1 MILLRNERAE
11 KLALIPTPVGV
22 RPDDAARR
30 ERSGDGGKEKAPALI
45 ILNPAV
51 VPSVVAT
58 RLLRIE
64 KHERNED
71 DNDDQELQ
79 ETHTDEQVGEEVLL
93 HGRVAGD
100 ADDERSKELANAR
113 RTTTHSHHANRASE
127 YRCSGVA
134 HAEVRRNH
142 RVLHRCR
149 GCCDAPHR
157 RKRREGTRLSRNR
170 RKRREFALEEALRGA
185 EGAQRG

>member
-71 DNDDQELQ
+71 DNDDQKLQ

-113 RTTTHSHHANRASE
+113 RTTTHSHHEIAHPSTDVPELRTPRFDEITEFCTAA
-127 YRCSGVA
+127 GVA
-134 HAEVRRNH
+134 ATPRIAASVAKLLWRRLCAAQKG
-142 RVLHRCR
+142 RS
-149 GCCDAPHR
+149 GDAILETP
-157 RKRREGTRLSRNR
+157 TRM
-170 RKRREFALEEALRGA
+170 AIA
-185 EGAQRG
+185 